1 MEPQGDD
8 NKALFAVP
16 ENQRSRTSDVI
27 VELIKQ
33 AQSPGITLRNLT
45 DRLGDRTFGMLL
57 MLIALFNVLPL
68 VSIIGGILIATLGLQ
83 MILGRRKAWLPS
95 VILDREL
102 PNDKVQAILRTFEPK
117 VRKLEQYI
125 YPRIQYMEAPVV
137 DQVNGCIILLLGLLI
152 SLPFPFTNIAPA
164 FVVMIMGL
172 GLMERDG
179 LLQIGSFLL
188 GMLSIGGIGYFFDPF
203 LMKREDCFQS
213 SLAAYKVKT
222 KRNAYSV
229 SSIAS

>member
-8 NKALFAVP
+8 NKTLFAVP

-102 PNDKVQAILRTFEPK
+102 PNEKVQAILRTFEPK

-188 GMLSIGGIGYFFDPF
+188 GMLSIGGIGYF
-203 LMKREDCFQS
+203 LILS
-213 SLAAYKVKT
+213 
-222 KRNAYSV
+222 
-229 SSIAS
+229 

>member
-8 NKALFAVP
+8 NKTLFAVP

-27 VELIKQ
+27 VELINQ

-102 PNDKVQAILRTFEPK
+102 PNEKVQAILRTFEPK

-188 GMLSIGGIGYFFDPF
+188 GMLSIGGIGYF
-203 LMKREDCFQS
+203 LILS
-213 SLAAYKVKT
+213 
-222 KRNAYSV
+222 
-229 SSIAS
+229 

>member
-8 NKALFAVP
+8 NKTLFAVP

-95 VILDREL
+95 VILDKEL

-137 DQVNGCIILLLGLLI
+137 DQVNGCIIMLLGLLI

-188 GMLSIGGIGYFFDPF
+188 GMLSIGGIGYF
-203 LMKREDCFQS
+203 LILS
-213 SLAAYKVKT
+213 
-222 KRNAYSV
+222 
-229 SSIAS
+229 

>member
-27 VELIKQ
+27 VELINQ

-102 PNDKVQAILRTFEPK
+102 PNEKVQAILRAFEPK

-188 GMLSIGGIGYFFDPF
+188 GMLSIGGIGYF
-203 LMKREDCFQS
+203 LILS
-213 SLAAYKVKT
+213 
-222 KRNAYSV
+222 
-229 SSIAS
+229 

>member
-27 VELIKQ
+27 IELIKQ

-188 GMLSIGGIGYFFDPF
+188 GMLSIGGIGYF
-203 LMKREDCFQS
+203 LILS
-213 SLAAYKVKT
+213 
-222 KRNAYSV
+222 
-229 SSIAS
+229 

>member
-164 FVVMIMGL
+164 FVVMVMGL

-188 GMLSIGGIGYFFDPF
+188 GMLSIGGIGYF
-203 LMKREDCFQS
+203 LILS
-213 SLAAYKVKT
+213 
-222 KRNAYSV
+222 
-229 SSIAS
+229 

>member
-8 NKALFAVP
+8 NKAQFAVP

-33 AQSPGITLRNLT
+33 TQSPGITLRNLT

-188 GMLSIGGIGYFFDPF
+188 GMLSIGGIGYF
-203 LMKREDCFQS
+203 LILS
-213 SLAAYKVKT
+213 
-222 KRNAYSV
+222 
-229 SSIAS
+229 

>member
-102 PNDKVQAILRTFEPK
+102 PNEKVQASARAQGT
-117 VRKLEQYI
+117 
-125 YPRIQYMEAPVV
+125 
-137 DQVNGCIILLLGLLI
+137 
-152 SLPFPFTNIAPA
+152 
-164 FVVMIMGL
+164 
-172 GLMERDG
+172 
-179 LLQIGSFLL
+179 
-188 GMLSIGGIGYFFDPF
+188 
-203 LMKREDCFQS
+203 
-213 SLAAYKVKT
+213 
-222 KRNAYSV
+222 
-229 SSIAS
+229 

>member
-102 PNDKVQAILRTFEPK
+102 PNDKVQAMLRTFEPK

-188 GMLSIGGIGYFFDPF
+188 GMLSIGGIGYF
-203 LMKREDCFQS
+203 LILS
-213 SLAAYKVKT
+213 
-222 KRNAYSV
+222 
-229 SSIAS
+229 

>member
-188 GMLSIGGIGYFFDPF
+188 GILSIGGIGYF
-203 LMKREDCFQS
+203 LILS
-213 SLAAYKVKT
+213 
-222 KRNAYSV
+222 
-229 SSIAS
+229 

>member
-102 PNDKVQAILRTFEPK
+102 PNEKVQAILRTFEPK

-188 GMLSIGGIGYFFDPF
+188 GMLSIGGIGYF
-203 LMKREDCFQS
+203 LILS
-213 SLAAYKVKT
+213 
-222 KRNAYSV
+222 
-229 SSIAS
+229 

>member
-33 AQSPGITLRNLT
+33 TQSPGITLRNLT

-188 GMLSIGGIGYFFDPF
+188 GMLSIGGIGYF
-203 LMKREDCFQS
+203 LILS
-213 SLAAYKVKT
+213 
-222 KRNAYSV
+222 
-229 SSIAS
+229 

>member
-8 NKALFAVP
+8 NKALFSVP

-188 GMLSIGGIGYFFDPF
+188 GMLSIGGIGYF
-203 LMKREDCFQS
+203 LILS
-213 SLAAYKVKT
+213 
-222 KRNAYSV
+222 
-229 SSIAS
+229 

>member
-8 NKALFAVP
+8 NKTLFAVP

-188 GMLSIGGIGYFFDPF
+188 GMLSIGGIGYF
-203 LMKREDCFQS
+203 LILS
-213 SLAAYKVKT
+213 
-222 KRNAYSV
+222 
-229 SSIAS
+229 

>member
-8 NKALFAVP
+8 NKTLFAVP

-27 VELIKQ
+27 VELINQ

-102 PNDKVQAILRTFEPK
+102 PNEKVQAILRTFEPK
-117 VRKLEQYI
+117 VRKLEEYI

-188 GMLSIGGIGYFFDPF
+188 GMLSIGGIGYF
-203 LMKREDCFQS
+203 LILS
-213 SLAAYKVKT
+213 
-222 KRNAYSV
+222 
-229 SSIAS
+229 

>member
-188 GMLSIGGIGYFFDPF
+188 GMLSIGGIGYF
-203 LMKREDCFQS
+203 LILS
-213 SLAAYKVKT
+213 
-222 KRNAYSV
+222 
-229 SSIAS
+229 

>member
-1 MEPQGDD
+1 
-8 NKALFAVP
+8 
-16 ENQRSRTSDVI
+16 
-27 VELIKQ
+27 IKQ

-188 GMLSIGGIGYFFDPF
+188 GMLSIGGIGYF
-203 LMKREDCFQS
+203 LILS
-213 SLAAYKVKT
+213 
-222 KRNAYSV
+222 
-229 SSIAS
+229 

>member
-1 MEPQGDD
+1 
-8 NKALFAVP
+8 
-16 ENQRSRTSDVI
+16 
-27 VELIKQ
+27 
-33 AQSPGITLRNLT
+33 
-45 DRLGDRTFGMLL
+45 MLL

-188 GMLSIGGIGYFFDPF
+188 GMLSIGGIGYF
-203 LMKREDCFQS
+203 LILS
-213 SLAAYKVKT
+213 
-222 KRNAYSV
+222 
-229 SSIAS
+229 

>member
-33 AQSPGITLRNLT
+33 AQSPGITLRSLT

-188 GMLSIGGIGYFFDPF
+188 GMLSIGGIGYF
-203 LMKREDCFQS
+203 LILS
-213 SLAAYKVKT
+213 
-222 KRNAYSV
+222 
-229 SSIAS
+229 

>member
-83 MILGRRKAWLPS
+83 MIWGRRKAWLPS

-188 GMLSIGGIGYFFDPF
+188 GMLSIGGIGYF
-203 LMKREDCFQS
+203 LILS
-213 SLAAYKVKT
+213 
-222 KRNAYSV
+222 
-229 SSIAS
+229 

>member
-1 MEPQGDD
+1 LEPQGDD

-164 FVVMIMGL
+164 FVVMVMGL

-188 GMLSIGGIGYFFDPF
+188 GMLSIGGIGYF
-203 LMKREDCFQS
+203 
-213 SLAAYKVKT
+213 Y
-222 KRNAYSV
+222 AYSV
-229 SSIAS
+229 SSSAS

>member
-8 NKALFAVP
+8 NKTLFAVP

-27 VELIKQ
+27 VELINQ

-68 VSIIGGILIATLGLQ
+68 VSIIGGILIATLGVQ

-102 PNDKVQAILRTFEPK
+102 PNEKVQAILRTFEPK

-188 GMLSIGGIGYFFDPF
+188 GMLSIGGIGYF
-203 LMKREDCFQS
+203 LILS
-213 SLAAYKVKT
+213 
-222 KRNAYSV
+222 
-229 SSIAS
+229 

>member
-188 GMLSIGGIGYFFDPF
+188 GMLSIGGISYF
-203 LMKREDCFQS
+203 LILS
-213 SLAAYKVKT
+213 
-222 KRNAYSV
+222 
-229 SSIAS
+229 